1 LKQVEVYTTAL
12 AALQEKFKAA
22 VNEINKGNEVLF
34 CLSLSLS
41 LSLSL
46 DRSLSLGC
54 SLDNLLLDF
63 TKITK

>member
-34 CLSLSLS
+34 SL
-41 LSLSL
+41 
-46 DRSLSLGC
+46 SLSLGC
-54 SLDNLLLDF
+54 SLDNLLVDF
-63 TKITK
+63 TKIAK